1 MKEAKSTAAIKSLV
15 MQSLESLPLPRSDDV
30 IDDVF
35 LAIEMNPLWKKRY
48 DDLCIKYDELHPR
61 PGRHTVNTWGAYWI
75 SNAVDRIGISTCHS
89 PKSTLIKSYS
99 KLDRPAPP
107 RKGNKGKNATED
119 EAGKVVFGY
128 YKANKATLPKTIGN
142 LRDEIAELV
151 MEGHSPEDAFATAIS
166 LEADGQ

>member
-35 LAIEMNPLWKKRY
+35 LAIEMNPPWKKRY
-48 DDLCIKYDELHPR
+48 DDLCEKYDALHPR

-75 SNAVDRIGISTCHS
+75 SSAVDRIGLSTCHS

-107 RKGNKGKNATED
+107 RKGKKATEED
-119 EAGKVVFGY
+119 AGKVVFEY
-128 YKANKATLPKTIGN
+128 YKANKATLPKTIKN
-142 LRDEIAELV
+142 LREEIVALV
-151 MEGHSPEDAFATAIS
+151 MEGHSTEDAFATAIS
-166 LEADGQ
+166 LEADGS

>member
-15 MQSLESLPLPRSDDV
+15 MQALDSLPVPRSDDV

-35 LAIEMNPLWKKRY
+35 LAIEMNPLWKRRY
-48 DDLCIKYDELHPR
+48 DDLCEKYDALHPR

-75 SNAVDRIGISTCHS
+75 SSAVDRIGFSTCHS

-107 RKGNKGKNATED
+107 KKGKNATEED
-119 EAGKVVFGY
+119 AGKAVFEY
-128 YKANKATLPKTIGN
+128 YKANKATLPKTISN
-142 LRDEIAELV
+142 LRDEIVALA
-151 MEGHSPEDAFATAIS
+151 MEGHPPEDAFATAIS
-166 LEADGQ
+166 LEAEGS